1 MSKNVLYSNSYK
13 ETYPLFD
20 IINQLIESQDWVV
33 CDDDGL
39 FGMAISRYNNNQED
53 YDDVFKSDI
62 WWPRQGGNKYI
73 YLMADVNATFRA
85 DITVLEEKEIVL
97 DFINHPE
104 KCKLIASNAIINR
117 DLAKLD

>member
-1 MSKNVLYSNSYK
+1 MQIVLFFGFRHGHI
-13 ETYPLFD
+13 PLK
-20 IINQLIESQDWVV
+20 ILLIKH
-33 CDDDGL
+33 
-39 FGMAISRYNNNQED
+39 ISLHENNQED